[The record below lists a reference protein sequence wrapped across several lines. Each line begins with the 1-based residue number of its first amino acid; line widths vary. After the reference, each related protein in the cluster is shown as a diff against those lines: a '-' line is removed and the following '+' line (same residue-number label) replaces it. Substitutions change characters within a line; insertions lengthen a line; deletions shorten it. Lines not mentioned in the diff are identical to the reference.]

1 MIKVERI
8 MHDFLLSAIVVSIF
22 AMLFEGFIVFR
33 NLKNKLHAY
42 LFFNCIVMLVNNT
55 GYLLELLSKT
65 EDEYIAALKFSYA
78 GRVWIIFS
86 LFMFTV
92 EFCHIRIPKLI
103 IWVFILFD
111 VCVYITIFTLQQ
123 HGLYY
128 SKIWFDKDGLFPVLL
143 HRNGIIHQVFMFFQ
157 AAVII
162 IVFYWL
168 FKSLQGDK
176 GKIARHRT
184 MIIIVGFLIEAVLFV
199 CQITHAF
206 FVTYFFDISV
216 FGNVAVTV
224 FMFIA
229 IFRYN
234 LLGIIDMAREYIVDR
249 LSEGVIALD
258 PDGRVQYYNE
268 HAKELFPKIVKDP
281 DSVVSRLKESIAK
294 SDTLEIGDR
303 YFLPEEKDLF
313 ADGEI
318 IGRLYALVD
327 TTVNKQREYKLKAD
341 AAILE
346 MAANSMKERLSAT
359 EEIISQDRT
368 MRHDRRHFE
377 ALILS
382 LIRDGKVD
390 EAIKCLEERLSHE
403 PRSGRRYCENT
414 TVNAAITH
422 YVTIAERNNIRVKVS
437 TNIPYDPG
445 VDEMQ
450 LAIAISNLLENA
462 IHACEKLPENDRFIE
477 ITARF
482 KAQLLLEV
490 VNSCDGRAEL
500 NEEGYPVT
508 SEVGHGIGTR
518 SVLDFVRKTNSEI
531 RYVAEDNKFKVRMI
545 IG

>member
-1 MIKVERI
+1 
-8 MHDFLLSAIVVSIF
+8 MHDVLLITIIISIF
-22 AMLFEGFIVFR
+22 AMLVEGFIVFK

-42 LFFNCIVMLVNNT
+42 LFLNCIVMLINNT

-78 GRVWIIFS
+78 GRVWIVFS
-86 LFMFTV
+86 LFMFTI
-92 EFCHIRIPKLI
+92 EFCHIKISKI
-103 IWVFILFD
+103 IIRAFILFN
-111 VCVYITIFTLQQ
+111 VFVYILVFTLQE

-128 SKIWFDKDGLFPVLL
+128 SKSWFDKDGLFPVLL
-143 HRNGIIHQVFMFFQ
+143 HRNGIIHQVYMFSQ
-157 AAVII
+157 AAVIAV
-162 IVFYWL
+162 VFYWL
-168 FKSLQGDK
+168 FKSLQGHK

-184 MIIIVGFLIEAVLFV
+184 MIIIAGFLVEAVLFI

-224 FMFIA
+224 SMFIA

-258 PDGRVQYYNE
+258 PDGRLQYYNE
-268 HAKELFPKIVKDP
+268 HVKEIYPEITRNP
-281 DSVVSRLKESIAK
+281 DSVVDRLKEAIVNG
-294 SDTLEIGDR
+294 DTLEIGDR
-303 YFLPEEKDLF
+303 YYSPEEKELY

-318 IGRLYALVD
+318 IGKLYALVD
-327 TTVNKQREYKLKAD
+327 TTVTKQREYKLKAD
-341 AAILE
+341 AALLE
-346 MAANSMKERLSAT
+346 MAADSMRERLSAA
-359 EEIISQDRT
+359 EEILCQDRT

-377 ALILS
+377 ALVLS
-382 LIRDGKVD
+382 LLRDGKTD
-390 EAIKCLEERLSHE
+390 DARKCLEERLSQE
-403 PRSGRRYCENT
+403 PRTGRKYCENT

-422 YVTIAERNNIRVKVS
+422 YVTIAEHNNIRVNVS
-437 TNIPYDPG
+437 ANIPYDPG

-462 IHACEKLPENDRFIE
+462 IHACEKVPENDRFIE
-477 ITARF
+477 ITAKF
-482 KAQLLLEV
+482 KAQLLFEI
-490 VNSCDGRAEL
+490 VNSCVKKAEL
-500 NEEGYPVT
+500 NEEGHPVT

-518 SVLDFVRKTNSEI
+518 SVLDFVEKTNSEI
-531 RYVAEDNKFKVRMI
+531 RYVAEDHRFKVRMI